1 MKIAFYY
8 ITTHKTLRPVIYN
21 EGIAV
26 LAALARQA
34 GATAALQRI
43 DLTDFQNG
51 AWQVD
56 QEADIHAVSFASQQL
71 GLARR
76 VIGEIARRKAG
87 GLIIVGGVHATVCR
101 EDVIAMDEVDLVVSG
116 EGETCFQWLLD
127 NPGEPLSSLRLPNCH
142 VRGRGLEPLAK
153 TPYVDINS
161 LPLPDR
167 TIFEKDLLRE
177 RPEFIFSRG
186 CPFSCAYCANEFFN
200 KHFGF
205 KLRRKSPEY
214 SIAELKNAFTLL
226 DIQPETMLT
235 FHDDVFL
242 LDEQW
247 LESFATG
254 YIARFKNPF
263 RCNTI
268 ATAVSPGKL
277 EILKRMNCQEVW
289 VGLESGDEQ
298 YRRTVLRKNVSDK
311 ELRTAF
317 DLVRQAG
324 LKGVSFNLFGCP
336 GETLQNV
343 RRTYELNRAC
353 DVGEAVTSI
362 FYPFPGTSLHDQE
375 VAKGN
380 LRELTDEEN
389 DRGVSVYA
397 LKHYNVKKDD
407 YVFYLRLLQDHVRGL
422 RLESFFMRAL
432 MACGINI
439 ISCMST
445 LKRLPGF
452 QALLDAYKRRYRKE

>member
-1 MKIAFYY
+1 MKIMFYY

-26 LAALARQA
+26 LSALARQA
-34 GATAALQRI
+34 GATPALQRI
-43 DLTDFQNG
+43 DLGDFQTGN
-51 AWQVD
+51 WRVD
-56 QEADIHAVSFASQQL
+56 QDADIHAVSFASQQA

-76 VIGEIARRKAG
+76 VIADIARRKAK
-87 GLIIVGGVHATVCR
+87 GLIVVGGVHATVCR
-101 EDVIAMDEVDLVVSG
+101 QDVIAMDEVDLVVSG
-116 EGETCFQWLLD
+116 EGEACFQWLLD
-127 NPGEPLSSLRLPNCH
+127 NPGQPLASLRLPNCH
-142 VRGRGLEPLAK
+142 VRGREPEPLAK
-153 TPYVDINS
+153 TQYGDIHS

-167 TIFEKDLLRE
+167 TVFDKQLLRQ

-214 SIAELKNAFTLL
+214 AIAELENAFALL
-226 DIQPETMLT
+226 DIRPETMLT

-247 LESFATG
+247 LESFAQG
-254 YIARFKNPF
+254 YIARFSNPF

-268 ATAVSPGKL
+268 ATAVSGSKL
-277 EILKRMNCQEVW
+277 ETLKRMNCREVW
-289 VGLESGDEQ
+289 VGVESGDEQ
-298 YRRTVLRKNVSDK
+298 YRRTVLRKNVSNKD
-311 ELRTAF
+311 LRTAF
-317 DLVRQAG
+317 ALIREAG

-336 GETLQNV
+336 GETLENV
-343 RRTYELNRAC
+343 RRTYELNRECA
-353 DVGEAVTSI
+353 VGDTITSI

-375 VAKGN
+375 TAKGN

-397 LKHYNVKKDD
+397 LKHYNVAMDD
-407 YVFYLRLLQDHVRGL
+407 YAFYLRLLQDHVQGL
-422 RLESFFMRAL
+422 RLESFFMRLL
-432 MACGINI
+432 MACGVNI
-439 ISCMST
+439 ITCMGT
-445 LKRLPGF
+445 LKKLPGF
-452 QALLDAYKRRYRKE
+452 QSLLDAYKRLYRKE